1 MRPSDVRRAVY
12 NAAGFTYGEFTRA
25 IVLIEIPKAAFEL
38 NDDVLFKC
46 QWRSEQG
53 SLREIGDVVFPC
65 KAVSLSRNPS
75 HADRYTLVCLL
86 KTFHFGRTR
95 RFAKAVCRLDRAL
108 RARGMRL
115 TIRPHSTRFYDIYNA
130 TEKRRALLH
139 AEVVKQRHLAS
150 CEE

>member
-38 NDDVLFKC
+38 TDDVLFRC
-46 QWRSEQG
+46 QWKSEQG
-53 SLREIGDVVFPC
+53 PLRVIGDVVFPC
-65 KAVSLSRNPS
+65 KSVSLSRTLL
-75 HADRYTLVCLL
+75 HADRHTLVCLL
-86 KTFHFGRTR
+86 KTFYFGRTR

-115 TIRPHSTRFYDIYNA
+115 TLRPHSTQFYGIYDT

-139 AEVVKQRHLAS
+139 AEVAKQRHLAS